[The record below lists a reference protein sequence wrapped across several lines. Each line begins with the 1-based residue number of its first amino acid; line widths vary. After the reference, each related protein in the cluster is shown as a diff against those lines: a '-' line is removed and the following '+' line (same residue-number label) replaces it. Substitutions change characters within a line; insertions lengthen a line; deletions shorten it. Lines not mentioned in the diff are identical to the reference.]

1 MAVSPVPDGYHTV
14 TPYLVC
20 QQVEPIIEFAKK
32 AFGAEIN
39 GCLKNEDG
47 SIRHA
52 EVQVGSSAIMIG
64 NPGDGSAMPCML
76 YLYVTD
82 ADAVYERAVAAGAE
96 SVTEPTNMFYGDRN
110 AAVRDSAG
118 NQWWIASRVEEL
130 TIDELQAR
138 MADQEAEKEKEAV

>member
-1 MAVSPVPDGYHTV
+1 MAVNPVPDGYHTV

-20 QQVEPIIEFAKK
+20 QEIEPVVEFAKK

-39 GCLKNEDG
+39 ECLKNEDG

-52 EVQVGSSAIMIG
+52 EIQVGSSVIMIG

-82 ADAVYERAVAAGAE
+82 SDAVYERAVEAGAE
-96 SVTEPTNMFYGDRN
+96 SVMEPTNMFYGDRH
-110 AAVRDSAG
+110 AGVRDSAG
-118 NQWWIASRVEEL
+118 NQW
-130 TIDELQAR
+130 
-138 MADQEAEKEKEAV
+138 